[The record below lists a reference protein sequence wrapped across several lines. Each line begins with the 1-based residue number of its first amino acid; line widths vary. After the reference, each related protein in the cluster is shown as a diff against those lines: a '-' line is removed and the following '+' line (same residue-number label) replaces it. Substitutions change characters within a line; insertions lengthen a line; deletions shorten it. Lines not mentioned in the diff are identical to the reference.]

1 MVSLSHPSHETSP
14 GGSRRRRR
22 HKSSHKRSRPY
33 RALRFQLVIPM
44 LRSRRPPQYVARGTA
59 IGAAL
64 AFSPT
69 TGLHSFLVAGIWA
82 LADRGFKWRFSPVI
96 AFAWTWIANPLTVL
110 PIYYLLYVTG
120 QVMRGRGDDLSGY
133 ADFVGLWDKLASA
146 NGSFLDNLA
155 LGARIFLEDWGIA
168 MALGSVPWVALAAG
182 FGYLGS
188 LAFIRR
194 HRRHSRKHRQP

>member
-1 MVSLSHPSHETSP
+1 MVHPGVTAPTPARGH
-14 GGSRRRRR
+14 RR
-22 HKSSHKRSRPY
+22 KSSRSRGRAY

-44 LRSRRPPQYVARGTA
+44 LRSRRPPEYVARGTA
-59 IGAAL
+59 LGAAL

-82 LADRGFKWRFSPVI
+82 LADRAFHWRFSPVI

-120 QVMRGRGDDLSGY
+120 QLMRGRGDDLSGY
-133 ADFVGLWDKLASA
+133 EDFVGLWDKLAGG
-146 NGSFLDNLA
+146 GSFLDNLA
-155 LGARIFLEDWGIA
+155 LGAKIFLEDWGIA
-168 MALGSVPWVALAAG
+168 MALGSVPWMALAAG
-182 FGYLGS
+182 IGYFAS

-194 HRRHSRKHRQP
+194 HRRRVAKRRHL